1 MCLCIWYE
9 MRRSKMRTRAIIRK
23 EIIHILRDPRSLV
36 IIFIMPILLLVLFGY
51 AITFEIRDIKLGI
64 VDRDNTSSSRQLIAA
79 FLNSGYFV
87 PAAFPRNRDEI
98 ENLMMERK
106 IGAALVIPKGFAD
119 ECHSF
124 RPGQIQMLI
133 DGSNAN
139 TATVVLNYSS
149 GVLLSY
155 PQVGMKR
162 NDHPPIELEPR
173 IWYNPDLQS
182 ADFIVPGLIAVLM
195 MMICTMLTSITIAR
209 EKETGTMEQILV
221 SPVRSYEI
229 VFGKVIPYVF
239 VAFLVA
245 AVVIL
250 FARLVFAVPV
260 RGNISLL
267 ALLSLV
273 FIYAALSI
281 GVLIS
286 SRARTQQVAQMTS
299 LLATLLPSL
308 LLSGFLFPIDSM
320 PRLLRILSML
330 VPAKYYLI
338 IIRGILL
345 KGVDARI
352 LAVPVFFLLL
362 FGTML
367 LAISVKNFKTNLD

>member
-1 MCLCIWYE
+1 
-9 MRRSKMRTRAIIRK
+9 
-23 EIIHILRDPRSLV
+23 
-36 IIFIMPILLLVLFGY
+36 
-51 AITFEIRDIKLGI
+51 
-64 VDRDNTSSSRQLIAA
+64 
-79 FLNSGYFV
+79 
-87 PAAFPRNRDEI
+87 
-98 ENLMMERK
+98 
-106 IGAALVIPKGFAD
+106 
-119 ECHSF
+119 
-124 RPGQIQMLI
+124 
-133 DGSNAN
+133 
-139 TATVVLNYSS
+139 
-149 GVLLSY
+149 
-155 PQVGMKR
+155 
-162 NDHPPIELEPR
+162 
-173 IWYNPDLQS
+173 
-182 ADFIVPGLIAVLM
+182 
-195 MMICTMLTSITIAR
+195 
-209 EKETGTMEQILV
+209 MEQILV

-229 VFGKVIPYVF
+229 VFGKVVPYVF

-320 PRLLRILSML
+320 PRLLRILSVL

-352 LAVPVFFLLL
+352 LTVPVFFLLL

-367 LAISVKNFKTNLD
+367 LSISVKNFKTNLD